1 MNNELKSESMIIKPR
16 KGDCAPSG
24 DAAKNKAELDK
35 KFGEIVS
42 KIEEEVKK
50 QWLATGIKPEEISKK
65 LAAEKDIIL
74 GKATKLL
81 NEFLKSDLE
90 KTQSTTPV
98 MIEISPCDD
107 DSAAVEVKDG
117 STKCCEECDY

>member
-1 MNNELKSESMIIKPR
+1 M
-16 KGDCAPSG
+16 
-24 DAAKNKAELDK
+24 
-35 KFGEIVS
+35 S

-107 DSAAVEVKDG
+107 DSAAVEQPYRTSQGDLRG
-117 STKCCEECDY
+117 NRFLLGIGPWSEAG